1 MPYPALPKAFSR
13 LAVLALPFATVLML
27 STGAASAQ
35 DAAPAEAPAAEAPAQ
50 PQPGDVVATVGGHE
64 ITEADLAFAAEDLA
78 QDLQQ
83 IPANE
88 RRAFLLSVLIDMRVM
103 ADAAEAE
110 GYADDEMFQ
119 RRMDYLRASALRGAF
134 FANLVQP
141 SVTDEEIQET
151 YDTAIAGF
159 EPQEEVRARHI
170 LVETEEEATDII
182 AEIEGGMS
190 FEQAAMAYSI
200 DGSAANGGDLGYF
213 SSGMMVAPFE
223 EAAFALEIGALSAPV
238 ESQFG
243 WHIIQLEDRRE
254 SAPPPLDQVRDQ
266 VAQQVLYTNFAQ
278 MVEDLKA
285 GIEIDIPNADLAAQV
300 QAQTEL

>member
-35 DAAPAEAPAAEAPAQ
+35 DAAPAEATAAEAPAQ

-190 FEQAAMAYSI
+190 FEQAAMAYSS

-213 SSGMMVAPFE
+213 SRGMMVAPFE
-223 EAAFALEIGALSAPV
+223 EAAFALEVGGLSAPV

-243 WHIIQLEDRRE
+243 WHLIKLEDRRE

-285 GIEIDIPNADLAAQV
+285 GIEIDIPDADLAAQV

>member
-1 MPYPALPKAFSR
+1 MRSSPMPYPALPKAFSR

-170 LVETEEEATDII
+170 LV
-182 AEIEGGMS
+182 
-190 FEQAAMAYSI
+190 
-200 DGSAANGGDLGYF
+200 
-213 SSGMMVAPFE
+213 
-223 EAAFALEIGALSAPV
+223 
-238 ESQFG
+238 
-243 WHIIQLEDRRE
+243 
-254 SAPPPLDQVRDQ
+254 
-266 VAQQVLYTNFAQ
+266 
-278 MVEDLKA
+278 
-285 GIEIDIPNADLAAQV
+285 
-300 QAQTEL
+300 